1 MQMGGPYI
9 KVKTGRR
16 DTRISLKSSADKL
29 LRPYATVDEL
39 LAFFKAIGINTAEA
53 VALMGK

>member
-1 MQMGGPYI
+1 MGGPYI

-16 DTRISLKSSADKL
+16 DSRISLKSSADKL
-29 LRPYATVDEL
+29 PHPYATVDEL
-39 LAFFKAIGINTAEA
+39 LGFFKSIGINTAEA